1 MSLLIAALLVA
12 APDHIDSQIKLPTVA
27 TFKDAPASSPV
38 LTVNLTKHGEIRL
51 DRAQVALGDRSFL
64 DYLKKD
70 GLKVGLRTISMD
82 ELSAH
87 LSVAKRVYHLRQK
100 RKGKSG
106 YDRFASG
113 VEMCG
118 LTLDI
123 RADRDAPSRHVLLLM
138 TICAE
143 ERYYKLRLAA
153 LRPDGS
159 TGLLDASLPVD
170 IGIAPIKPVRKQH
183 VAVSLLATKEKEAQ
197 WGRAGATTRVQ
208 LATAVTCSYAKQ
220 SLDWSSTWTKPKGR
234 SAIAAWLRTMKR
246 DKEASVVLVGEIAAS
261 DKVPVQQFAS
271 VLALFRSEA
280 YALVDFY
287 GTAIPT
293 AKERKLKRIAYP
305 VKNELPELVRG
316 DETEP
321 YLGPDDDD

>member
-1 MSLLIAALLVA
+1 MSLLVVALLVA

-38 LTVNLTKHGEIRL
+38 LTVNLTKHGEIRV
-51 DRAQVALGDRSFL
+51 DRAQVALGGRSFL

-70 GLKVGLRTISMD
+70 GLKVGLRTISLD
-82 ELSAH
+82 ELGAH
-87 LSVAKRVYHLRQK
+87 LAVAKRVYHLRQK

-106 YDRFASG
+106 YDRVAPG
-113 VEMCG
+113 VQACG

-123 RADRDAPSRHVLLLM
+123 RADRDAPLGHVLLLM

-143 ERYYKLRLAA
+143 VRYYKLRLAA
-153 LRPDGS
+153 VRPDGT
-159 TGLLDASLPVD
+159 TGLLDARLPVVM
-170 IGIAPIKPVRKQH
+170 GIAPIKPVRKQH

-197 WGRAGATTRVQ
+197 WGRAGATTTVQ
-208 LATAVTCSYAKQ
+208 LATAVTCSYAEQ

-280 YALVDFY
+280 YAFVDFFA
-287 GTAIPT
+287 TVIPT

-305 VKNELPELVRG
+305 VKNELPELGG
-316 DETEP
+316 DDRPEP
-321 YLGPDDDD
+321 EPDIPDDD